1 MPPNY
6 GDHVL
11 VATPSTVVRQRVLES
26 LDPRTYRVEHA
37 TGGAEALLH
46 LEKGSWHRLFLDRR
60 LPDLDAEEL
69 GETVRQRYPSIE
81 VVWVDNENNTLVEF
95 ALPARPPQPLSVPS
109 VSVAGNNSVGNDP
122 SQDDPSDND
131 LSQNDPSPN
140 DLGRTDSRGAD
151 SNSNEKIGC
160 GEGLLY
166 EEQAQCSSLDDVA
179 REVALP
185 GMIGRSALMQAV
197 YRQVQLVAPRDT
209 TVLITGPTGSGK
221 ELVARALH
229 DLSPRAARNFAV
241 VNCAAIPE
249 TLLEAELFGYSRG
262 AFTGALQ
269 AYAGRIQAAH
279 LGTLFLD
286 EIGDMPLSLQPK
298 LLRFLEQRELQRLG
312 SSQLVHVDV
321 RVVSATNVD
330 LLTLVREGKFRE
342 DLYYRLSAFPLAIP
356 PLRERPA
363 DIAELAEHSLEKFSG
378 GAPTPILSN
387 EALAFLRA
395 ESWPGNVRELQNVI
409 ERALVLASGQT
420 VIRPAHLMLPG
431 AENRSAPSC
440 AQKLDDRTPS
450 SVRAINVF

>member
-1 MPPNY
+1 MTTFPVPPNY

-11 VATPSTVVRQRVLES
+11 VATPSSVVRQRVLES
-26 LDPRTYRVEHA
+26 LDPRAYRVEHA
-37 TGGAEALLH
+37 SGGAEALLH
-46 LEKGSWHRLFLDRR
+46 LEKGPWHKLFLDRR

-69 GETVRQRYPSIE
+69 GETVRQHYPGLE
-81 VVWVDNENNTLVEF
+81 VVWVDDKNDTVVESG
-95 ALPARPPQPLSVPS
+95 LPV
-109 VSVAGNNSVGNDP
+109 
-122 SQDDPSDND
+122 
-131 LSQNDPSPN
+131 
-140 DLGRTDSRGAD
+140 AD
-151 SNSNEKIGC
+151 SSDNEKIDG
-160 GEGLLY
+160 GERLY
-166 EEQAQCSSLDDVA
+166 HEAQNQCSTLDDA
-179 REVALP
+179 NAEVALP
-185 GMIGRSALMQAV
+185 GMIGRSALMQVV

-312 SSQLVHVDV
+312 SSQVVHVDV

-356 PLRERPA
+356 PLRERPT
-363 DIAELAEHSLEKFSG
+363 DIAELAEHSLEKFSAG
-378 GAPTPILSN
+378 TPTPILSN

-431 AENRSAPSC
+431 AANRSVPSC
-440 AQKLDDRTPS
+440 AQKLGDRTPS
-450 SVRAINVF
+450 SVRAMSVF